1 MDPRLLAWMGGS
13 EPDGSR
19 PTYSAGGLSRTLS
32 QPYNQSAGIVRPTKD
47 LGFNPGEVDPLLSAQ
62 LQMGDRGGIQRGAT
76 GFLGAGFN
84 PWTMETGPSEG
95 EMRAPANQDANID
108 NLFGL
113 AGALG
118 LDTSGY
124 SRDATPMG
132 IRGERSG
139 NQDVAALYDAV
150 NDAAKDYFSVDHMS
164 EDGKNM
170 ERTMYQQVGDQLLP
184 VSGTQR
190 RSGRQDSAF
199 FDDEF
204 KNMVM
209 TIGPAV
215 LGGFMAAPAAGAGTA
230 ASSGAGTAAA
240 SGAGTAATTSAAGSI
255 PWEQIGRRALTGALQ
270 GGAQSALTG
279 GNILQGALTG
289 GLGGAVSGAGIPS
302 GVLNIGKRVL
312 TGGMGMDSGGSASG
326 GGAAPAAS
334 GSSALIGAL
343 GGSSGVGDSSGGSVG
358 QLFNP
363 DDSRQRYLMNAL
375 RLNRSAKAGDQTQDR
390 AAALQKALEE
400 LAR

>member
-84 PWTMETGPSEG
+84 PWTMEVGPSEG

-170 ERTMYQQVGDQLLP
+170 ERTMYQQVGDQLVP

-215 LGGFMAAPAAGAGTA
+215 LGGFMAAPAAGAGQA
-230 ASSGAGTAAA
+230 AGTAGSA
-240 SGAGTAATTSAAGSI
+240 AATSATSSI

-312 TGGMGMDSGGSASG
+312 TGGMGMDSGGS
-326 GGAAPAAS
+326 GGAGSAPAAS

-343 GGSSGVGDSSGGSVG
+343 GGSSGVGGSSGGAVG